1 MIDISAVIDKFS
13 LKNPTI
19 LASGILGETAGSLKE
34 VAKNGAGA
42 VVTKSIGLNAREGY
56 KNPTVVELKT
66 GLLNAIGLANPG
78 IDEYAREIKNAL
90 HDDSWTIPI
99 IGSIYG
105 KDTKEFKIL
114 ARKMEATGVKGL
126 ELNLSCPHAEE
137 YGAEIGENPSLVEE
151 IIKEVKN
158 AVDIPV
164 FVKLTP
170 NITNIV
176 EIAKS
181 VEKAGGDAIVAINTV
196 KAMAINIDVGKP
208 ILYNKIGGYSG
219 QGIKPIGIRCVY
231 EIYECVKIP
240 IIGVGGII
248 TGKDAVEYI
257 MAGASAV
264 EIGSGV
270 YYRGVDIFKKIC
282 DEIVDFMQKEGYK
295 SIKEMVGIA
304 HE

>member
-1 MIDISAVIDKFS
+1 MIDISAVIDKLS

-34 VAKNGAGA
+34 VAENGAGA

-90 HDDSWTIPI
+90 HDDSWAIPI

-105 KDTKEFKIL
+105 KDAKEFKIL

-137 YGAEIGENPSLVEE
+137 YGAEIGEDLSLVEE

-196 KAMAINIDVGKP
+196 KAMAINVDVGKP
-208 ILYNKIGGYSG
+208 ILYNVIGGYSG

-282 DEIVDFMQKEGYK
+282 DEIIDFMQKEGYK